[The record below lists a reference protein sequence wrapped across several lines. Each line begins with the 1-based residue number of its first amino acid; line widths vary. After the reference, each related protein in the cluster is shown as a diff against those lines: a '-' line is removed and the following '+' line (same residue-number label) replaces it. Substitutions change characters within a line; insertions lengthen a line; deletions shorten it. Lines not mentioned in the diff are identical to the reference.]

1 MTDNN
6 KSKFSIDQWQKSFE
20 KETKI
25 DSVDNF
31 INSSDE
37 GIDIKPIYTEQDL
50 HKLEFIDKD
59 SLPGQWPFTRGPK
72 ASMYTNRPWTIRQYA
87 GFSTA
92 EESNEFYRKNLESG
106 QKGLSVAFDLP
117 THRGYDSDDE
127 LVMGDV
133 GKAGVAIDTVE
144 DMKILFNNIPLN
156 EMSVSMTMN
165 GAVLPILSSFIVS
178 GEEQNVGKDQLSG
191 TIQNDILKEF
201 MVRNTYIYP
210 PDPSMKIVA
219 DIIEYTSKEMPK
231 FNSISISGYHM
242 QEAGADNVLELAYTL
257 ADGIEYVR
265 AAKSK
270 GLDVDEFAP
279 RLSFF
284 FAIGTDFF
292 MEIAKLRAARTLWA
306 KIMKDFGAKK
316 EKSLMLRTHCQT
328 SGVSLTEKDP
338 YNNIIRTSYEALS
351 AVLGGTQSLHT
362 NSFDEAIA
370 LPTDESARIARNT
383 QLILQNETGV
393 TKTVDPLA
401 GSYFIESLTDQLSK
415 KAWDIIQEVEELGGM
430 TKAVKAGVPKLKIEE
445 SATKK
450 QAKVDSG
457 SRVVVGVNKF
467 KNPNEPKV
475 DVRVIDNEK
484 VRDDQI
490 KKLDQ
495 IKKSR
500 NQKDVDHSLSE
511 LVTAAKEDKN
521 LLEYSIDAIRNRATV
536 GEVSKALESVFGRH
550 FAKSLSVSGVY
561 GKHFEGDQ
569 DFMNVSNKI
578 DIFEKDFGRRPRV
591 LVVKMGQDGHDRGAK
606 IVATSFADLGFDVD
620 MGPLFQSPKDVV
632 KDAIENDVHAI
643 GVSTLA
649 AGHKT
654 LVPELMKCL
663 KESDPDNKIIIFVGG
678 IIPEQ
683 DYQFLYDQNV
693 SAIFGPGSNIIECA
707 EQVIDLISKNSNKK

>member
-1 MTDNN
+1 MTKNDKEQENLSN
-6 KSKFSIDQWQKSFE
+6 WKKSFE
-20 KETKI
+20 KETK
-25 DSVDNF
+25 
-31 INSSDE
+31 NSDAEDFYFSTDE
-37 GIDIKPIYTEQDL
+37 EIDIKPLYTKEDL
-50 HKLEFIDKD
+50 NNLSFVEPN
-59 SLPGQWPFTRGPK
+59 SLPGSSPFTRGPK

-92 EESNEFYRKNLESG
+92 EESNTFYKKNLESG

-127 LVMGDV
+127 LVKGDV

-144 DMKILFNNIPLN
+144 DMKILFKDIPLDQ
-156 EMSVSMTMN
+156 MSVSMTMN
-165 GAVLPILSSFIVS
+165 GAVLPILASFIVA
-178 GEEQNVGKDQLSG
+178 GEEQHVGRELLSG

-210 PDPSMKIVA
+210 PEPSMKIVA
-219 DIIEYTSKEMPK
+219 DIIEFTSREMPK

-257 ADGIEYVR
+257 ADGMEYVR
-265 AAKSK
+265 AALSK
-270 GLDVDEFAP
+270 GLDIDEFAP

-292 MEIAKLRAARTLWA
+292 MEIAKLRAARTLWS

-316 EKSLMLRTHCQT
+316 EKSLILRTHCQT

-338 YNNIIRTSYEALS
+338 YNNIVRTSYEALS
-351 AVLGGTQSLHT
+351 AILGGTQSLHT

-401 GSYFIESLTDQLSK
+401 GSFFIEKLTDEISK
-415 KAWDIIQEVEELGGM
+415 KSWDLIEEIESLGGM
-430 TKAVKAGVPKLKIEE
+430 TKAVKAGIPKLKIEE

-457 SRVVVGVNKF
+457 DRVVVGVNKF
-467 KNPNEPKV
+467 KNPKEPKI
-475 DVRVIDNEK
+475 DVRVIDNDK
-484 VRDDQI
+484 VREDQI
-490 KKLDQ
+490 KK
-495 IKKSR
+495 INKVKSKR
-500 NQKDVDHSLSE
+500 DENLVNESL
-511 LVTAAKEDKN
+511 LKLTNAAKENKN
-521 LLEYSIDAIRNRATV
+521 LLEFTIEAMKHRATV
-536 GEVSKALESVFGRH
+536 GEASKALEEVFGRH
-550 FAKSLSVSGVY
+550 FATSLSVSGVY
-561 GKHFEGDQ
+561 GKHFDKNE
-569 DFMNVSNKI
+569 DFKNVSKKI
-578 DIFEKDFGRRPRV
+578 DGFGKKHGRRPRV

-620 MGPLFQSPKDVV
+620 MGPLFQTPKDVA

-654 LVPELMKCL
+654 LIPELMENL
-663 KESDPDNKIIIFVGG
+663 KNIDPKSKIIVFVGG

-683 DYQFLYDQNV
+683 DYEFLYNNNI
-693 SAIFGPGSNIIECA
+693 SAIFGPGSNIIESA
-707 EQVIDLISKNSNKK
+707 EKVIELIIKKNN